1 MVFEFHSWL
10 NLYFCEMCEGLAAH
24 ISMHTHNFVDTY
36 IYVQSGMYIF
46 LVQIMTIIKI
56 AHLNLMQNY

>member
-1 MVFEFHSWL
+1 
-10 NLYFCEMCEGLAAH
+10 MCEGLAAH